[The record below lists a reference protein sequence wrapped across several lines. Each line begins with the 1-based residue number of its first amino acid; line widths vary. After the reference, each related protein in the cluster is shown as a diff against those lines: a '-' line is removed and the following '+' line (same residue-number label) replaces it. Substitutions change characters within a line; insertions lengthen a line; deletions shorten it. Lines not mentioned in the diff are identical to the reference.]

1 MFSSST
7 SLLVDRPSETLAG
20 VNRFAKLLDTFR
32 SRPTSPEQHPS
43 ISWNP
48 YVYSDGGEAL
58 ETCGMEDSLHEADIL
73 LWKKRSR
80 ASLRRHYSVRHLAA
94 RELLDT
100 EKSFV
105 EGLEFLVTVSSFPVN
120 QTKRI
125 SRST

>member
-20 VNRFAKLLDTFR
+20 VNRFSKLLDSFR

-48 YVYSDGGEAL
+48 YVYSDGAEEAL
-58 ETCGMEDSLHEADIL
+58 ESCGMEDSLHEADIL

-80 ASLRRHYSVRHLAA
+80 ASLRRHFSVRHLAA
-94 RELLDT
+94 RELIDT

-105 EGLEFLVTVSSFPVN
+105 EGLEFLVTVS
-120 QTKRI
+120 
-125 SRST
+125 